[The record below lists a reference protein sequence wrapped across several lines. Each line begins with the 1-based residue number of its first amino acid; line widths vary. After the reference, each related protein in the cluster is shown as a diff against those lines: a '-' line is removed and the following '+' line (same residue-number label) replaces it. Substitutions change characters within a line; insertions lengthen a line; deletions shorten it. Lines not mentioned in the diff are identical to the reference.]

1 MVPMYMMA
9 QAEGCKLSI
18 PKSLMTLQSWKSI
31 AQFLGVNQSTALRW
45 HHKFRMAVVRLVG
58 KRVFTTSS
66 AIDDWIRLIDTEQ
79 RRIQKE
85 FQGEQPSAPY
95 GAA

>member
-1 MVPMYMMA
+1 
-9 QAEGCKLSI
+9 
-18 PKSLMTLQSWKSI
+18 MTLRSWKSI
-31 AQFLGVNQSTALRW
+31 AEFLGVSQSTARRW
-45 HHKFRMAVVRLVG
+45 HHNFRMPVVRFVG

-85 FQGEQPSAPY
+85 FQGGQRRAS
-95 GAA
+95 